1 METLCAGLVGVMIAA
16 SIYLILDRNLIRFIV
31 GLILASNAINLRIFT
46 VGRLDSQRPPLIPNP
61 ATAVQGP
68 FANALPQAL
77 ILTAIV
83 IGFALLSFV
92 FVLFYR
98 AYQELGTVDTE
109 LMRIAETDTNDP
121 LPASTLKSGD
131 ST

>member
-1 METLCAGLVGVMIAA
+1 
-16 SIYLILDRNLIRFIV
+16 
-31 GLILASNAINLRIFT
+31 
-46 VGRLDSQRPPLIPNP
+46 
-61 ATAVQGP
+61 
-68 FANALPQAL
+68 
-77 ILTAIV
+77 V

>member
-1 METLCAGLVGVMIAA
+1 MQTSCAVLVGIMVAA
-16 SIYLILDRNLIRFIV
+16 SIYLILDRNLIRFIF
-31 GLILASNAINLRIFT
+31 GLALASNAVNLLIFS
-46 VGRLDSQRPPLIPNP
+46 VGRLDSQRPPLIPDHLSAGQP
-61 ATAVQGP
+61 S

-98 AYQELGTVDTE
+98 AYQEMGTVDTE
-109 LMRIAETDTNDP
+109 LMRIAEADSNP
-121 LPASTLKSGD
+121 RRSQSKPESGD
-131 ST
+131 RP